1 MSNFREF
8 FKALDP
14 EGEGEISKHTSRL
27 VYKNWYLS
35 LINRPREEIPV
46 GDWLGTE
53 WVMDV
58 EPDKQ
63 SMHQRCDV
71 VKWKDFVSS
80 HALYILA
87 ARPNTASTRPY
98 IPRMENR
105 VYEFEEEDDD
115 VE

>member
-1 MSNFREF
+1 M
-8 FKALDP
+8 
-14 EGEGEISKHTSRL
+14 
-27 VYKNWYLS
+27 S
-35 LINRPREEIPV
+35 LINCPREEIPV

-53 WVMDV
+53 WVMDI

-71 VKWKDFVSS
+71 VKWKDFVLS

-98 IPRMENR
+98 IPRIEKDL
-105 VYEFEEEDDD
+105 VHQFEEEDNDD
-115 VE
+115 ECY